1 MMKILNQYT
10 THSSAE
16 TSFLLVVYSIAA
28 ESRNTCTS
36 TLVVI
41 RVHCKRVNGHFY
53 CMKLGETCCCY
64 VLQRNFPAFFYLLS
78 KTAQVATY
86 VVPTASA
93 DVNGNSLVEI
103 TLQQM
108 QRYIARCIR

>member
-1 MMKILNQYT
+1 MMMMKILNQYT

-41 RVHCKRVNGHFY
+41 RVHCQKG
-53 CMKLGETCCCY
+53 KLSFLLHEVGGETFAVAMFC
-64 VLQRNFPAFFYLLS
+64 NEHFPCIFFIFSARQHKLLPMSYL
-78 KTAQVATY
+78 
-86 VVPTASA
+86 PPP
-93 DVNGNSLVEI
+93 
-103 TLQQM
+103 
-108 QRYIARCIR
+108 